1 MTSLRIERVDLIRIA
16 MQMHAP
22 FRTSFGTLHARDI
35 VLVRVVGDGVEGYGE
50 FVAEPEPLFNEET
63 IDTGLQ
69 IMRAHLLPR
78 VIGKSFSH
86 PSELAVAWAAI
97 RRNNM
102 AKAAIE
108 LAFWDAWARARDISL
123 SQAMGGV
130 KAEIAVGVSIGI
142 QESVPMLLSE
152 IERFVDDGYQ
162 RIKVKIEPGWD
173 VEVVDQIRRRFPDIP
188 LMVDANAAYT
198 LSDVD
203 HLRRLDDYSL
213 MMIEQPLA
221 HDDIFDHAR
230 LQEKLSTPICL
241 DESIT
246 SAETARRALELGSC
260 RIINIKTGR
269 VGGHVESIAVHDL
282 CASRD
287 IPVWCGG
294 MLESGI
300 GRLHNVALG
309 SLPGFTL
316 PGDTSPSSR
325 YFAEDIIDPPVT
337 MSRGIVQTPEGP
349 GIGHSVRKELID
361 RLAVSTESFRPG
373 DFSSG

>member
-1 MTSLRIERVDLIRIA
+1 MSSVRIERVDLIRIA
-16 MQMHAP
+16 MRLHAP
-22 FRTSFGTLHARDI
+22 FRTSFGTVHGRDI

-50 FVAEPEPLFNEET
+50 LVADPEPFYNEET
-63 IDTGLQ
+63 IDTALHM
-69 IMRAHLLPR
+69 MRAHLLPK
-78 VIGKSFSH
+78 VLGKSFSH
-86 PSELAVAWAAI
+86 PSELVATWSVF

-108 LAFWDAWARARDISL
+108 LAFWDAWARAEGMSL

-130 KAEIAVGVSIGI
+130 KSEVEVGVSIGI
-142 QESVPMLLSE
+142 QESVPVLLSE
-152 IERFVDDGYQ
+152 IERFLDDGY
-162 RIKVKIEPGWD
+162 RRVKVKIEPGWD
-173 VEVVDQIRRRFPDIP
+173 VEVVDEIRQQFPNIP

-198 LSDVD
+198 LADVD
-203 HLRRLDDYSL
+203 HLRLLDDYSL

-221 HDDIFDHAR
+221 HDDIVDHAR

-246 SAETARRALELGSC
+246 SAETARRALDLDSC

-269 VGGHVESIAVHDL
+269 VGGHVESVAVHDL

-316 PGDTSPSSR
+316 PGDTSPSER
-325 YFAEDIIDPPVT
+325 YFVEDIIDPPVT
-337 MSRGIVQTPEGP
+337 MSRGIVRTPEGL
-349 GIGHSVRKELID
+349 GIGHSVRTELID
-361 RLAVSTESFRPG
+361 RLAVSKESIRPG
-373 DFSSG
+373 GVGSA